1 MGKIYDISA
10 QDLIKKLSNEL
21 KKSKEVKM
29 PSWAMFVKTGV
40 HKERPPLQ
48 IDWWYMRAASV
59 LRRVYMLGPVGVS
72 KLRRKY
78 GGKQN
83 RGHKPEHVYKAS
95 GKVLRTILQQ
105 LEKEGFIKQVE
116 KGVHKGRVVTPKGS
130 SFMDKLA
137 KK

>member
-40 HKERPPLQ
+40 SKERPPLQ

-59 LRRVYMLGPVGVS
+59 LRRVYMLGPIGVS

-83 RGHKPEHVYKAS
+83 RGHKPEHTYKAS
-95 GKVLRTILQQ
+95 GKVLRTVLQQ
-105 LEKEGFIKQVE
+105 LEKEGLIKQVE
-116 KGVHKGRVVTPKGS
+116 KGVHKGRVVTPKGN

>member
-95 GKVLRTILQQ
+95 GKVL
-105 LEKEGFIKQVE
+105 
-116 KGVHKGRVVTPKGS
+116 
-130 SFMDKLA
+130 
-137 KK
+137 